1 MNSRW
6 EHGAWSGSRRGFVR
20 GDVEVRHG
28 RNPEGAGDVEVDV
41 DGLHA

>member
-1 MNSRW
+1 M
-6 EHGAWSGSRRGFVR
+6 EGKQRGICR
-20 GDVEVRHG
+20 GDVKMRLG